1 MKPATKEDV
10 LEFIIRAQKVVDVSY
25 RKFMPEETMAI
36 PQLSVMFGKKYARI
50 VMDHGSAWG
59 FINLEN
65 GDVLKSASWRAPA
78 KHARGNIFD
87 AHGGVKWVS
96 WTGLAYLK

>member
-1 MKPATKEDV
+1 
-10 LEFIIRAQKVVDVSY
+10 
-25 RKFMPEETMAI
+25 
-36 PQLSVMFGKKYARI
+36 
-50 VMDHGSAWG
+50 
-59 FINLEN
+59 LEN

-87 AHGGVKWVS
+87 VWGGVKWVS